1 MTSPKSMNN
10 KAMAFGGGHK
20 YGLSGLSF
28 NQVDNFKSVK
38 GISSSKMI
46 LWFFRK
52 FFPILSHI
60 FYSITK
66 RFSSIYSK
74 FILSSLYNLGKS
86 FCKILIIVFFSLRFV
101 IEIFYHL
108 ERYAINKELKI

>member
-10 KAMAFGGGHK
+10 KAIAFGGGHK

-46 LWFFRK
+46 L
-52 FFPILSHI
+52 
-60 FYSITK
+60 
-66 RFSSIYSK
+66 
-74 FILSSLYNLGKS
+74 
-86 FCKILIIVFFSLRFV
+86 
-101 IEIFYHL
+101 
-108 ERYAINKELKI
+108 